1 MLPHLPLG
9 IRNVASFQRAGLEPA
24 TGVIHERRSA
34 TSSTTSS
41 TPCTTTGNS
50 DTCQKPTDATA
61 TLPIAL
67 GVVIPLTLAFT
78 AFIILHR
85 RYKKKLAAEDME
97 DAEKYK
103 SMDFGTDLRYGG
115 KGKKGKKGDPEMAAM
130 GGVQS
135 GHKMRGLSLD
145 DQPYLF
151 PAARNSQESLV
162 SITRSVMDADHRYQ
176 LHAFGKEGDISSIRS
191 QSALVRRGTESTDGA
206 DAHLV
211 GHAQAFGKSA
221 PPRGN
226 LGPADHGYPSI
237 QEPEK
242 AMIAANQYAPPR
254 SNAQGGLAPTGPDSR
269 ESFVEQ
275 GAFRK
280 SNNYLGSF
288 INSREPSMIEEEKP
302 APKLTHLDSSTSTL
316 VGSPG
321 SDTSP
326 KISIT
331 EPYAGQTPMA
341 APRHSPAET
350 ALPVDPRGNVH
361 SMVGSVHDAN
371 TNSFVQAPNTNS
383 FVQSPNTNSFMTD
396 SDSFIYGD
404 TSMKVTAPSV
414 RDSDA
419 SDYTVPTRG
428 QSLAA
433 PLGEIQ
439 EQRESMYLGEGLN
452 EYSQDN
458 QRLSVLMRP
467 LPHDDPTENP
477 EERANR
483 IRSFYKE
490 YFDDTKGGAPGQ
502 AGPPPPMPPQRTNYY
517 EDYDTEYL
525 NNAYTVYDTQQQGF
539 VVGGAPFAQPI
550 TRRAM
555 TPPPRAPPRNFRARA
570 SSQASQSQYGGRG
583 PPRGQSSMS
592 NFHSQG
598 PYSPGVGSERGR
610 TQKRNLPPPA
620 PLMSL
625 KTPHLLKDDSALYTT
640 MDLAPPPSFRDRQ
653 AGRRP
658 DSPGGVE
665 RPYSPVVRAY
675 TPLQGAYEDLSPM
688 PSPHLL
694 RRSGTFTALDFA
706 PPSKFRNDGSGSDA
720 GSVRSGRSGMSHA
733 QQNAIRAGA
742 HRISR
747 LPKDLAGTKDDLMTS
762 LKPKWDLNY

>member
-1 MLPHLPLG
+1 
-9 IRNVASFQRAGLEPA
+9 
-24 TGVIHERRSA
+24 
-34 TSSTTSS
+34 
-41 TPCTTTGNS
+41 
-50 DTCQKPTDATA
+50 
-61 TLPIAL
+61 
-67 GVVIPLTLAFT
+67 
-78 AFIILHR
+78 
-85 RYKKKLAAEDME
+85 ME

-115 KGKKGKKGDPEMAAM
+115 KGKKGKKGDPEMAAT
-130 GGVQS
+130 GGAQP

-191 QSALVRRGTESTDGA
+191 PSGLARRGTESTDGA

-226 LGPADHGYPSI
+226 SLGLGDHGYPSI

-254 SNAQGGLAPTGPDSR
+254 SNASGGLAPTGPDSR
-269 ESFVEQ
+269 ESFIEQ

-280 SNNYLGSF
+280 SNNYLGNF
-288 INSREPSMIEEEKP
+288 INSREPSMIEEEKS

-321 SDTSP
+321 SDISP

-331 EPYAGQTPMA
+331 EPYPDRAPA
-341 APRHSPAET
+341 AEPRHSPAENPV
-350 ALPVDPRGNVH
+350 PVDPRGNIQ

-371 TNSFVQAPNTNS
+371 TNSFMQPS
-383 FVQSPNTNSFMTD
+383 NTNSFMSD
-396 SDSFIYGD
+396 SDSFMYGD
-404 TSMKVTAPSV
+404 ASMKVTAPSP
-414 RDSDA
+414 RDSET
-419 SDYTVPTRG
+419 SNYTVHTRG

-439 EQRESMYLGEGLN
+439 EQRESTYLGEGLN
-452 EYSQDN
+452 DFNQDN

-467 LPHDDPTENP
+467 LPHDDPSENP

-490 YFDDTKGGAPGQ
+490 YFDDSKGGAPGQ
-502 AGPPPPMPPQRTNYY
+502 AGPPPPMPRQPPRTDYY

-525 NNAYTVYDTQQQGF
+525 NNAYTVYDTEQQGF

-592 NFHSQG
+592 NFRSQG
-598 PYSPGVGSERGR
+598 PHSPHGASSERGR

-658 DSPGGVE
+658 DSPLGVE

-688 PSPHLL
+688 PSP
-694 RRSGTFTALDFA
+694 
-706 PPSKFRNDGSGSDA
+706 
-720 GSVRSGRSGMSHA
+720 
-733 QQNAIRAGA
+733 
-742 HRISR
+742 
-747 LPKDLAGTKDDLMTS
+747 
-762 LKPKWDLNY
+762 

>member
-1 MLPHLPLG
+1 
-9 IRNVASFQRAGLEPA
+9 
-24 TGVIHERRSA
+24 
-34 TSSTTSS
+34 
-41 TPCTTTGNS
+41 
-50 DTCQKPTDATA
+50 
-61 TLPIAL
+61 
-67 GVVIPLTLAFT
+67 
-78 AFIILHR
+78 
-85 RYKKKLAAEDME
+85 ME

-115 KGKKGKKGDPEMAAM
+115 GKKGKKGDPEMTAM
-130 GGVQS
+130 GGLQP
-135 GHKMRGLSLD
+135 GHKGRGLSLD

-176 LHAFGKEGDISSIRS
+176 LHAFGKEGEASSIRS
-191 QSALVRRGTESTDGA
+191 QSALARRGTESTDGA

-226 LGPADHGYPSI
+226 SLGPADQGYPSI

-242 AMIAANQYAPPR
+242 AMIAANQYDPPR
-254 SNAQGGLAPTGPDSR
+254 PNFQAGLAPTGPDSR
-269 ESFVEQ
+269 ESLIEQ

-280 SNNYLGSF
+280 SNNYLGNF

-302 APKLTHLDSSTSTL
+302 APKPKLVHLDSSASTL

-331 EPYAGQTPMA
+331 EPYAGQTTPA
-341 APRHSPAET
+341 APRHSPAEK
-350 ALPVDPRGNVH
+350 ALPVDPRENIH

-371 TNSFVQAPNTNS
+371 TNSFMQPN
-383 FVQSPNTNSFMTD
+383 NTNSFMSDGD
-396 SDSFIYGD
+396 SSMYGD
-404 TSMKVTAPSV
+404 TSMNVTAPSF
-414 RDSDA
+414 RDSEA
-419 SDYTVPTRG
+419 SNYTVPTRG

-439 EQRESMYLGEGLN
+439 EQRESMFLGEGLN
-452 EYSQDN
+452 DFNQDN

-467 LPHDDPTENP
+467 LPHDDPSENP

-490 YFDDTKGGAPGQ
+490 YFDESKGGAPGQ
-502 AGPPPPMPPQRTNYY
+502 AGRPPPMPQQPPRTDYY

-525 NNAYTVYDTQQQGF
+525 NNAYTVYDTEQQGF

-555 TPPPRAPPRNFRARA
+555 TPPPRAPPRNFRSRA

-592 NFHSQG
+592 NFRSQG
-598 PYSPGVGSERGR
+598 PYSQQGPGSERGR
-610 TQKRNLPPPA
+610 TQKRNLPPPT

-658 DSPGGVE
+658 DSPLGVE

-675 TPLQGAYEDLSPM
+675 TPLQGAYEELSPM
-688 PSPHLL
+688 PSP
-694 RRSGTFTALDFA
+694 
-706 PPSKFRNDGSGSDA
+706 
-720 GSVRSGRSGMSHA
+720 
-733 QQNAIRAGA
+733 
-742 HRISR
+742 
-747 LPKDLAGTKDDLMTS
+747 
-762 LKPKWDLNY
+762 

>member
-1 MLPHLPLG
+1 MRPHLPLG
-9 IRNVASFQRAGLEPA
+9 IRNVASYQQHGLEPA
-24 TGVIHERRSA
+24 TGVIHERRSP
-34 TSSTTSS
+34 TGSTTSA

-67 GVVIPLTLAFT
+67 GVVIPLTLALT

-85 RYKKKLAAEDME
+85 RYKKKLAAEDQE

-130 GGVQS
+130 GGVKS

-151 PAARNSQESLV
+151 PAARNSQESLA

-176 LHAFGKEGDISSIRS
+176 LHAFGKEGDMSSIRS
-191 QSALVRRGTESTDGA
+191 PSALARRGTESTDGA

-226 LGPADHGYPSI
+226 SLGPADQGHRGI
-237 QEPEK
+237 QEPDM

-254 SNAQGGLAPTGPDSR
+254 PNAQSGLAPTGPDSR
-269 ESFVEQ
+269 ESFIEQ

-280 SNNYLGSF
+280 SNNYLGNF
-288 INSREPSMIEEEKP
+288 INSREPSMIEQEKP

-321 SDTSP
+321 SVDSP
-326 KISIT
+326 KISVT
-331 EPYAGQTPMA
+331 EPYGGQMPA
-341 APRHSPAET
+341 AEPRHSPAEN
-350 ALPVDPRGNVH
+350 ALPVDLRGNIH

-371 TNSFVQAPNTNS
+371 TNSFMS
-383 FVQSPNTNSFMTD
+383 DGDSFM
-396 SDSFIYGD
+396 YGD
-404 TSMKVTAPSV
+404 ASMKVTAPPYYSE
-414 RDSDA
+414 A
-419 SDYTVPTRG
+419 SNYTVQTHG
-428 QSLAA
+428 QYLVA

-452 EYSQDN
+452 YPNQDN

-490 YFDDTKGGAPGQ
+490 YFDYSKGGAPGQ
-502 AGPPPPMPPQRTNYY
+502 GGPHPPMPRQQPRTDYY

-525 NNAYTVYDTQQQGF
+525 NNAYTVYDTEQHGF

-570 SSQASQSQYGGRG
+570 SSQASQSQYGGGG

-592 NFHSQG
+592 NFHSGPYSAQG
-598 PYSPGVGSERGR
+598 PYSERGR

-620 PLMSL
+620 PLISL

-640 MDLAPPPSFRDRQ
+640 MDLAPPLSFRDRQ
-653 AGRRP
+653 AGRHP
-658 DSPGGVE
+658 DSPLGVE

-688 PSPHLL
+688 PSPHFL
-694 RRSGTFTALDFA
+694 RKSGTFTALDFA
-706 PPSKFRNDGSGSDA
+706 PPNKFRNDGSGSDA
-720 GSVRSGRSGMSHA
+720 GSVRSGRSGMSYA
-733 QQNAIRAGA
+733 QQNALRAGA
-742 HRISR
+742 NRLSR
-747 LPKDLAGTKDDLMTS
+747 LPKELAGTKDDLMTS